1 MSNLRLGIG
10 LGIIPT
16 AARPGATTAPVN
28 VVKPSFD
35 GILTQGHSADV
46 NPGSWTGLPSPNFAY
61 AIKRSGAT
69 VSTDPNYVWTAADVA
84 AGANAMTVEVTATN
98 DIGPTLAISDPVTI
112 AAPLALSGTPGTATV
127 GTPYAF
133 TPTRTG
139 GHAPFSFALTGT
151 LQSGLSFSTSTGAIS
166 GTPVASGTASLSI
179 TVTDD
184 DGLTSTLGPFDLV
197 ASSGAP
203 VIPAPFSRVNG
214 PANDPFTAAVAGSF
228 EGWTVDSATTI
239 AEDTAFTVERP
250 GFDSAGAVKTH
261 RDKLFVR
268 KKIRQPAPND
278 ALLSTSTY
286 ALSDY
291 LYANDAPA
299 GGVPN
304 NTALTSPKPI
314 AQWVS
319 LDRLTVPNTIG
330 GAAYPVEVIAGH
342 RNARDGREVAC
353 VIYKITDGTTTI
365 SVPVSTVTIS
375 PNPYDA
381 VPVQVFAL
389 PETDTSSLADGLLT
403 VNAEVY
409 PFIGGASSVRKSA
422 DSSNQWEFS
431 PRYYRK
437 SAALVASY
445 PIAYVDAAS
454 GNDGTGVVST
464 NDLTARAAPFATIK
478 GAGDAADAAFGASA
492 TGIDNLH
499 ILLNDGTYPTTSW
512 AANRRQKIS
521 RIIIQ
526 RSPTSTSRGAVIF
539 SPGATTWN
547 PNLTGSLL
555 TPNGSLL
562 LRDVQ
567 ITRAGAQAL
576 VNAAIVLQL
585 ENFGFSNGAQTNTP
599 LTSAQACMTY
609 MNGGTP
615 TQAGNQRFV
624 VQTLSRLCLVRGW
637 SGAAGCPSWER
648 LCIVGCVMDQPSLIT
663 LLSNAATPAENTIV
677 AFNKFTRINSNIL
690 WGNNEA
696 ATNVGTLSL
705 MNLFEWT
712 STTSGHSMAM
722 SNDSRT
728 YSNIHTVLHH
738 NTFVGWSVQGRENMF
753 YDEGATPRLT
763 QLAAEF
769 GNIHVASF
777 TKGDRFRY
785 TNEGNPEG
793 YTTEAPSQRLGN
805 WAYLYGVDCDY
816 NFSQFTTNGPLSVD
830 NQAQVLPGRGTV
842 IGVTWN
848 NTSQTVRLDP
858 LFVDN
863 KGTKSVFEATGAG
876 SPTTAQAGAGNG
888 DYRLQAGSPAKNV
901 VLAPIRPFTAD
912 GVAVG
917 ETDNMGA
924 LSATA

>member
-1 MSNLRLGIG
+1 MRLGFG
-10 LGIIPT
+10 LGLIPT
-16 AARPGATTAPVN
+16 VSRPGATTAPVN

-35 GILTQGHSADV
+35 GILTQGQSADP

-61 AIKRSGAT
+61 AIKRSGSP
-69 VSTDPNYVWTAADVA
+69 VSTDPDYVWTAADVA
-84 AGANAMTVEVTATN
+84 ADANAMTVEVTATN
-98 DIGPTLAISDPVTI
+98 DIGPTSATSDPVTI
-112 AAPLALSGTPGTATV
+112 AAPLALTGTPGTATV
-127 GTPYAF
+127 GTPYSFA
-133 TPTRTG
+133 PTRTG

-179 TVTDD
+179 TATDG

-197 ASSGAP
+197 ASSGTP
-203 VIPAPFSRVNG
+203 IIPATFSRVNG

-228 EGWTVDSATTI
+228 EGWCVDSI
-239 AEDTAFTVERP
+239 APITDGTPFTVVRP
-250 GFDSAGAVKTH
+250 GFSDLGAPTTYIDTLYVTA
-261 RDKLFVR
+261 
-268 KKIRQPAPND
+268 KIRQPAPND
-278 ALLSTSTY
+278 GLFAASTY
-286 ALSDY
+286 ALSSYIYIGDMISGT
-291 LYANDAPA
+291 AI
-299 GGVPN
+299 N
-304 NTALTSPKPI
+304 NSTLVSPKPI
-314 AQWVS
+314 ANWVTH
-319 LDRLTVPNTIG
+319 DRLTVPNTIG

-342 RNARDGREVAC
+342 RNARLGREVAC
-353 VIYKITDGTTTI
+353 GVYKITDGVTTI
-365 SVPVSTVTIS
+365 SVPVSTVSIS
-375 PNPYDA
+375 ANPYDA
-381 VPVQVFAL
+381 SPVQVLAL
-389 PETDTSSLADGLLT
+389 PETDISSLSDGLIT

-422 DSSNQWEFS
+422 DYSNQWEFS
-431 PRYYRK
+431 PRYFRK
-437 SAALVASY
+437 SAALAASY
-445 PIAYVDAAS
+445 PIAYVDPA

-478 GAGDAADAAFGASA
+478 GAADAADTAFGASA

-499 ILLNDGTYPTTSW
+499 ILLNDGTHATTSW
-512 AANRRQKIS
+512 AASRRQKIS
-521 RIIIQ
+521 RVIIQ
-526 RSPTSTSRGAVIF
+526 RSPTSTSRSAAIF

-576 VNAAIVLQL
+576 VNAAIVFQT
-585 ENFGFSNGAQTNTP
+585 ENIGFSNGAQTNTP

-609 MNGGTP
+609 MNGVTP
-615 TQAGNQRFV
+615 TAAGNQRFT
-624 VQTLSRLCLVRGW
+624 VQTTSRLCLMRGW

-648 LCIVGCVMDQPSLIT
+648 LCIVGCAMDQPSLLG
-663 LLSNAATPAENTIV
+663 LLSNAATPAENTLV
-677 AFNKFTRINSNIL
+677 AFNRFTNINSNIL

-696 ATNVGTLSL
+696 ATNVGTLAL

-753 YDEGATPRLT
+753 YDEGGTPRLS
-763 QLAAEF
+763 QLAAEY

-793 YTTEAPSQRLGN
+793 YTSGAPSQRLGN
-805 WAYLYGVDCDY
+805 WAYLYGVGCFY
-816 NFSQFTTNGPLSVD
+816 NFSQFTTNGRLAID
-830 NQAQVLPGRGTV
+830 NQAQVLPGMGTV

-848 NTSQTVRLDP
+848 DTSQTVRLDP

-888 DYRLQAGSPAKNV
+888 DYRLQSGSPAKNV

-924 LSATA
+924 FSAL